1 MTILFPEKILDV
13 AENALLNYFILKY
26 KCCIV
31 DL

>member
-1 MTILFPEKILDV
+1 MTILFLEKILDV
-13 AENALLNYFILKY
+13 AENALVNYFILKY